1 MTWPAPPGASYNL
14 GATWSTGD
22 AVKAIKQL
30 LRPERLR
37 QVPEQ
42 FSWVDQALVQQHF
55 IDRCEARSAALYLF
69 LVTVSDAQG
78 LSYYGAATLA
88 RRLHLSDEQFAA
100 ARQQLIELDLIAY
113 RSPLY
118 QVLALPGTVAA
129 PVPDAAASRA
139 QPAAG
144 GQPVSL
150 ATLLQL
156 AQQRRA

>member
-1 MTWPAPPGASYNL
+1 VNP
-14 GATWSTGD
+14 
-22 AVKAIKQL
+22 IKQL

-37 QVPEQ
+37 QVPVQ

-69 LVTVSDAQG
+69 LITVSDAQG
-78 LSYYGAATLA
+78 LSYYGASTLTQ
-88 RRLHLSDEQFAA
+88 RLRMSDEQFAA

-129 PVPDAAASRA
+129 PRA
-139 QPAAG
+139 PAITGTTTGANTG

-150 ATLLQL
+150 ATLLQQ
-156 AQQRRA
+156 AQARRG

>member
-1 MTWPAPPGASYNL
+1 M
-14 GATWSTGD
+14 
-22 AVKAIKQL
+22 KAIKQL
-30 LRPERLR
+30 LRPERQR
-37 QVPEQ
+37 QVPAQ

-78 LSYYGAATLA
+78 LSYYGASTLA
-88 RRLHLSDEQFAA
+88 RRLRLSDEQFAA
-100 ARQQLIELDLIAY
+100 ARQQLVDLELIAY

-129 PVPDAAASRA
+129 PLPGAATPRA
-139 QPAAG
+139 PTTTGANTG

-150 ATLLQL
+150 ATLLQQ
-156 AQQRRA
+156 AQQRRG

>member
-1 MTWPAPPGASYNL
+1 M
-14 GATWSTGD
+14 
-22 AVKAIKQL
+22 KAIKQL

-55 IDRCEARSAALYLF
+55 IDRCQACSAALYLF
-69 LVTVSDAQG
+69 LITVSDAQG
-78 LSYYGAATLA
+78 LSYYGAPTLA

-113 RSPLY
+113 RAPLY
-118 QVLALPGTVAA
+118 QVLALPGSVAA
-129 PVPDAAASRA
+129 PRPARRA
-139 QPAAG
+139 PPTTGATTG

-150 ATLLQL
+150 ATLLQQ
-156 AQQRRA
+156 AQQRRG

>member
-1 MTWPAPPGASYNL
+1 M
-14 GATWSTGD
+14 
-22 AVKAIKQL
+22 KAIKQL
-30 LRPERLR
+30 LRPDRLR
-37 QVPEQ
+37 QVPQQ

-55 IDRCEARSAALYLF
+55 IDQCEARSAALYLF

-100 ARQQLIELDLIAY
+100 ARQQLIDLELIAY

-129 PVPDAAASRA
+129 QRSPVVTGANI
-139 QPAAG
+139 G
-144 GQPVSL
+144 GQAVSL
-150 ATLLQL
+150 ATLLQQ
-156 AQQRRA
+156 AQQRRG

>member
-1 MTWPAPPGASYNL
+1 M
-14 GATWSTGD
+14 
-22 AVKAIKQL
+22 
-30 LRPERLR
+30 
-37 QVPEQ
+37 PEQ

-55 IDRCEARSAALYLF
+55 IDRCDARSAALYLF

-88 RRLHLSDEQFAA
+88 RRLHLSEQALVA
-100 ARQQLIELDLIAY
+100 ARQQLIDLELLAY

-129 PVPDAAASRA
+129 PRTAPRAVLTAPAS
-139 QPAAG
+139 

-150 ATLLQL
+150 AALLQQ
-156 AQQRRA
+156 AQQRRG

>member
-1 MTWPAPPGASYNL
+1 
-14 GATWSTGD
+14 
-22 AVKAIKQL
+22 VKAIKQL

-78 LSYYGAATLA
+78 LSYYGAPTLA
-88 RRLHLSDEQFAA
+88 RRLRLSEEQFAA

-129 PVPDAAASRA
+129 PVRDAAAPRA
-139 QPAAG
+139 PATTRATTG
-144 GQPVSL
+144 GQAVSL
-150 ATLLQL
+150 ATLLQQ
-156 AQQRRA
+156 AQQRRG

>member
-1 MTWPAPPGASYNL
+1 MKS
-14 GATWSTGD
+14 
-22 AVKAIKQL
+22 IKQL
-30 LRPERLR
+30 LQPERLR
-37 QVPEQ
+37 QIPEQ
-42 FSWVDQALVQQHF
+42 FSWIDQALVQRHF

-69 LVTVSDAQG
+69 LITVSDAQG
-78 LSYYGAATLA
+78 LSYYGTPTLA
-88 RRLHLSDEQFAA
+88 RRLRLSDEQFAG

-129 PVPDAAASRA
+129 PRASTITDATTDTTT
-139 QPAAG
+139 G

-156 AQQRRA
+156 AQQRRG

>member
-1 MTWPAPPGASYNL
+1 M
-14 GATWSTGD
+14 
-22 AVKAIKQL
+22 KAIKQL

-78 LSYYGAATLA
+78 LSYYGASTLA
-88 RRLHLSDEQFAA
+88 RRLRLSDEQFGA
-100 ARQQLIELDLIAY
+100 ARQQLIDLDLIAY
-113 RSPLY
+113 SSPLY

-129 PVPDAAASRA
+129 QRPAPRA
-139 QPAAG
+139 PGATRDVTGSNRTTTG

-150 ATLLQL
+150 ATRRQQ
-156 AQQRRA
+156 AQARRG

>member
-1 MTWPAPPGASYNL
+1 
-14 GATWSTGD
+14 
-22 AVKAIKQL
+22 VKAIKKL

-88 RRLHLSDEQFAA
+88 RRLRLSDEQFAA

-129 PVPDAAASRA
+129 PRQPPPAPGIAGTITGAATN
-139 QPAAG
+139 

-150 ATLLQL
+150 ATLLQQ
-156 AQQRRA
+156 AQARRG

>member
-1 MTWPAPPGASYNL
+1 
-14 GATWSTGD
+14 
-22 AVKAIKQL
+22 VKAIKQL
-30 LRPERLR
+30 LRPERQR
-37 QVPEQ
+37 QVPAQ
-42 FSWVDQALVQQHF
+42 FSWVDQALVQLHF

-78 LSYYGAATLA
+78 LSYYGASALA
-88 RRLHLSDEQFAA
+88 RRLRLSDEQLAA

-129 PVPDAAASRA
+129 SR
-139 QPAAG
+139 PAPRAPAITGTTIG

-150 ATLLQL
+150 ATLLQQ
-156 AQQRRA
+156 AQVRRG

>member
-1 MTWPAPPGASYNL
+1 M
-14 GATWSTGD
+14 
-22 AVKAIKQL
+22 KAIKQL

-55 IDRCEARSAALYLF
+55 IDRCEARSAALNLF
-69 LVTVSDAQG
+69 LITVSDAQG

-88 RRLHLSDEQFAA
+88 RRLRLSDEQFAA

-129 PVPDAAASRA
+129 PVRDAAAPRA
-139 QPAAG
+139 PAAATG

-150 ATLLQL
+150 ATLLQQ
-156 AQQRRA
+156 AQQRRG

>member
-1 MTWPAPPGASYNL
+1 
-14 GATWSTGD
+14 
-22 AVKAIKQL
+22 VKAIKQL

-78 LSYYGAATLA
+78 LSYYGTATLT
-88 RRLHLSDEQFAA
+88 RRLRLSDEHLAA
-100 ARQQLIELDLIAY
+100 ARQQLIDLDLIAY

-129 PVPDAAASRA
+129 APRPASRA
-139 QPAAG
+139 PTTTG

-150 ATLLQL
+150 ATLLLQ
-156 AQQRRA
+156 AQARRG

>member
-1 MTWPAPPGASYNL
+1 
-14 GATWSTGD
+14 
-22 AVKAIKQL
+22 VKSIKQV

-42 FSWVDQALVQQHF
+42 FSWVDQALVQQHL

-78 LSYYGAATLA
+78 LSYYGAPTLA
-88 RRLHLSDEQFAA
+88 RRLRLSQEQLGA

-129 PVPDAAASRA
+129 QRPASRGQA
-139 QPAAG
+139 VRATNAS

-150 ATLLQL
+150 AELLLQ
-156 AQQRRA
+156 AQARRG

>member
-1 MTWPAPPGASYNL
+1 M
-14 GATWSTGD
+14 
-22 AVKAIKQL
+22 KAIKQL

-88 RRLHLSDEQFAA
+88 RRLRLSDEQFAA
-100 ARQQLIELDLIAY
+100 ACQQLIDLDLIAY

-118 QVLALPGTVAA
+118 QVLALPGSVAA
-129 PVPDAAASRA
+129 PVPDAAAPRA
-139 QPAAG
+139 QAITGANTG

-150 ATLLQL
+150 ATLLQQ
-156 AQQRRA
+156 AQQRRG